1 MQMRRPGWRTV
12 AVVLAGVAAVCVV
25 SVRPHE
31 SPQPR
36 PPAPL
41 SHAGALVGASVTG
54 TTTVVPAPVRPLT
67 CADVVAQLPL
77 RRRLAQL
84 VMVGLNP
91 ASPGD
96 AVQLVRNE
104 QVGGLF
110 IGGDDTVS
118 LHNGDIAN
126 ARAAGALPLFV
137 AIDEE
142 GGRVQRIPGPYG
154 RLPSART
161 MAATMDTTQVRTLA
175 TSLGNELRG
184 LGVNVDLAPD
194 ADVSDQP
201 ANAVIGDRSFGNDPT
216 VVTDYAGAFA
226 AGLRAAGVLPV
237 LKHFPGHGHAV
248 GDSHTGTAID
258 PPLSSLLA
266 DDLVPYRTL
275 PSAGRSAVMVGHME
289 VPGLTG
295 GVPAS
300 LSPAA
305 YQLLRTTYNFNGVA
319 FTDDLGS
326 MIAVTAHYSLSDS
339 VLLALRSGADVA
351 LWTTDSQLPQ
361 VLDRLTAAT
370 ASGELPM
377 DRVNQAATRVLTAKG
392 VC

>member
-1 MQMRRPGWRTV
+1 MHMRRPGWRTV
-12 AVVLAGVAAVCVV
+12 AIVLAGVAAVCLV
-25 SVRPHE
+25 SVRPHD
-31 SPQPR
+31 SPP
-36 PPAPL
+36 PPAPAPL
-41 SHAGALVGASVTG
+41 SHAGALAGASIAG
-54 TTTVVPAPVRPLT
+54 STTAVPAPAPPT
-67 CADVVAQLPL
+67 CADVVARLPL

-91 ASPGD
+91 AD
-96 AVQLVRNE
+96 TVQLVRNE

-110 IGGDDTVS
+110 IGGSDTAS
-118 LHNGDIAN
+118 LHNGEIAK
-126 ARAAGALPLFV
+126 AKAAAALPLFV

-154 RLPSART
+154 RLPSARMMATT
-161 MAATMDTTQVRTLA
+161 MSAPQVQALA
-175 TSLGNELRG
+175 TSLGTELRG

-201 ANAVIGDRSFGNDPT
+201 ANAVIGDRSFGNSPP
-216 VVTDYAGAFA
+216 VVTEYAGAFA

-248 GDSHTGTAID
+248 GDSHTGSAVD

-266 DDLVPYRTL
+266 DDLLPYRTL
-275 PSAGRSAVMVGHME
+275 PSAGRSAVMVGHVE

-300 LSPAA
+300 LAPAA

-326 MIAVTAHYSLSDS
+326 MIAVTARYTLADS
-339 VLLALRSGADVA
+339 VLLALRAGADVA

-370 ASGELPM
+370 ASGELPT
-377 DRVNQAATRVLTAKG
+377 DRVNQAVTRVLTAKG

>member
-1 MQMRRPGWRTV
+1 MV
-12 AVVLAGVAAVCVV
+12 AK
-25 SVRPHE
+25 
-31 SPQPR
+31 
-36 PPAPL
+36 
-41 SHAGALVGASVTG
+41 
-54 TTTVVPAPVRPLT
+54 
-67 CADVVAQLPL
+67 LPL

-84 VMVGLNP
+84 LMVGLNP

-96 AVQLVRNE
+96 AVQLVQDE

-110 IGGDDTVS
+110 IGGNDTAS
-118 LHNGDIAN
+118 LHNGAITKAK
-126 ARAAGALPLFV
+126 AVAALPLFV
-137 AIDEE
+137 GIDEE

-161 MAATMDTTQVRTLA
+161 MATTMNTTQVRTLA

-184 LGVNVDLAPD
+184 LGINVDFAPD

-201 ANAVIGDRSFGNDPT
+201 ANAVIGDRSFSNNPT
-216 VVTDYAGAFA
+216 VVTAYAGAFA
-226 AGLRAAGVLPV
+226 AGLRATGVLPV

-248 GDSHTGTAID
+248 GDSHTGSAID
-258 PPLSSLLA
+258 PPLSSLLT

-275 PSAGRSAVMVGHME
+275 PSAGRGAVMVGHIE

-295 GVPAS
+295 GLPAS

-305 YQLLRTTYNFNGVA
+305 YQLLRTTYGFNGVA

-326 MIAVTAHYSLSDS
+326 MIAVTAHYTLPDS

>member
-1 MQMRRPGWRTV
+1 MHMRRPGWRTV
-12 AVVLAGVAAVCVV
+12 AIVLAGAAAVCAV

-41 SHAGALVGASVTG
+41 SHAGALAGASITG
-54 TTTVVPAPVRPLT
+54 TTTVVPAPVPPT
-67 CADVVAQLPL
+67 CADVVARLPL

-91 ASPGD
+91 TDPGN
-96 AVQLVRNE
+96 AIQLVQDE

-110 IGGDDTVS
+110 IGGNDTAS
-118 LHNGDIAN
+118 LHNGEIAK
-126 ARAAGALPLFV
+126 AKAVAALPLFV

-161 MAATMDTTQVRTLA
+161 MATTMNPTEVRTLA

-201 ANAVIGDRSFGNDPT
+201 DNAVIGDRSFGDNPT
-216 VVTDYAGAFA
+216 VVTAYAGAFA

-248 GDSHTGTAID
+248 GDSHTGSAID
-258 PPLSSLLA
+258 PPLSSLLT

-275 PSAGRSAVMVGHME
+275 PSAGRSAVMVGHIE

-295 GVPAS
+295 GLPAS

-305 YQLLRTTYNFNGVA
+305 YQLLRTTYNFDGVA

-326 MIAVTAHYSLSDS
+326 MIAVTAHYTLPDS

-377 DRVNQAATRVLTAKG
+377 DRVNQAATRVLRAKG

>member
-1 MQMRRPGWRTV
+1 
-12 AVVLAGVAAVCVV
+12 VLAAVAAICVV
-25 SVRPHE
+25 SVRPHD
-31 SPQPR
+31 SVAP

-41 SHAGALVGASVTG
+41 SHAGALVGASITG
-54 TTTVVPAPVRPLT
+54 TTTVVPPPAPPT
-67 CADVVAQLPL
+67 CADVVAKLPL

-91 ASPGD
+91 TD
-96 AVQLVRNE
+96 AVALVQSE

-110 IGGDDTVS
+110 IGGTDTAS
-118 LHNGDIAN
+118 LHDGEI
-126 ARAAGALPLFV
+126 ARATAAATIPLFV

-154 RLPSART
+154 RLPSAHT
-161 MAATMDTTQVRTLA
+161 MATTMTTTEVRTLA
-175 TSLGNELRG
+175 TSLGDELRG

-201 ANAVIGDRSFGNDPT
+201 ANAVIGDRSFGNTPA
-216 VVTDYAGAFA
+216 VVTAYAGAFA
-226 AGLRAAGVLPV
+226 AGLRSAGVLPV
-237 LKHFPGHGHAV
+237 FKHFPGHGHAV
-248 GDSHTGTAID
+248 GDSHTGSAVD

-266 DDLVPYRTL
+266 DDLLPYRTL
-275 PSAGRSAVMVGHME
+275 PSGGRSAVMVGHVE

-295 GVPAS
+295 TVPAS
-300 LSPAA
+300 LAPAA
-305 YQLLRTTYNFNGVA
+305 YQLLRTTYGFDGVA

-326 MIAVTAHYSLSDS
+326 MIAVTAHYALADS
-339 VLLALRSGADVA
+339 VLLALRAGADVA

-377 DRVNQAATRVLTAKG
+377 DRVNQAVTRVLKAKA

>member
-1 MQMRRPGWRTV
+1 MHMRRPGRRTV
-12 AVVLAGVAAVCVV
+12 AIVLAAVAAVCVV
-25 SVRPHE
+25 SVRPDD
-31 SPQPR
+31 PTPPR
-36 PPAPL
+36 SPAPL
-41 SHAGALVGASVTG
+41 SRAGALVGASVPG
-54 TTTVVPAPVRPLT
+54 TTTVDPSPAPLT
-67 CADVVAQLPL
+67 CADVVTQLPV

-91 ASPGD
+91 AD
-96 AVQLVRNE
+96 VVHLVRHE

-110 IGGDDTVS
+110 ISGDDTVS
-118 LHNGDIAN
+118 LHDGEIAE
-126 ARAAGALPLFV
+126 ARSAAALPLFV

-154 RLPSART
+154 PLPSART
-161 MAATMDTTQVRTLA
+161 MATTMSPPQVQGLA
-175 TSLGNELRG
+175 SSLGTELRG

-194 ADVSDQP
+194 ADVSEQP
-201 ANAVIGDRSFGNDPT
+201 ANAVIGDRSFGNSPPAVIT
-216 VVTDYAGAFA
+216 YAGAFA

-237 LKHFPGHGHAV
+237 FKHFPGHGHAV
-248 GDSHTGTAID
+248 GDSHSGAAVD

-295 GVPAS
+295 SVPAS

-305 YQLLRTTYNFNGVA
+305 YQLLRTTYNFDGVA

-326 MIAVTAHYSLSDS
+326 MLAVTARYNLSDS
-339 VLLALRSGADVA
+339 VLLALRAGADVA

-370 ASGELPM
+370 VSGELPM
-377 DRVNQAATRVLTAKG
+377 DRVNQAVTRVLTAKG

>member
-1 MQMRRPGWRTV
+1 MHMRRPGWRTV
-12 AVVLAGVAAVCVV
+12 AIVLAGAAAVCAV

-41 SHAGALVGASVTG
+41 SHAGALAGASITG
-54 TTTVVPAPVRPLT
+54 TTTVVPAPAPPT
-67 CADVVAQLPL
+67 CADVVARLPL

-91 ASPGD
+91 TDPGN
-96 AVQLVRNE
+96 AIQLVQDE

-110 IGGDDTVS
+110 IGGNDTAS
-118 LHNGDIAN
+118 LHNGEIAK
-126 ARAAGALPLFV
+126 AKAAAALPLFV

-142 GGRVQRIPGPYG
+142 GGRVQRIPGPNG

-161 MAATMDTTQVRTLA
+161 MATTMNPTQVRTLA

-201 ANAVIGDRSFGNDPT
+201 DNAVIGDRSFGDNPT
-216 VVTDYAGAFA
+216 VVTAYAGAFA

-248 GDSHTGTAID
+248 GDSHTGSAID
-258 PPLSSLLA
+258 PPLSSLLT

-275 PSAGRSAVMVGHME
+275 PSAGRSAVMVGHIE

-295 GVPAS
+295 GLPAS

-326 MIAVTAHYSLSDS
+326 MIAVTAHYTLPDS
-339 VLLALRSGADVA
+339 ALLALRSGADVA

-377 DRVNQAATRVLTAKG
+377 DRVNQAATRVLRAKG

>member
-1 MQMRRPGWRTV
+1 MHMRRPGWRTV
-12 AVVLAGVAAVCVV
+12 AIVLAGVAAVCAI
-25 SVRPHE
+25 SVRPHD
-31 SPQPR
+31 SPQLR

-41 SHAGALVGASVTG
+41 SHAGALAGASITG
-54 TTTVVPAPVRPLT
+54 TTTVVPAPTAPT
-67 CADVVAQLPL
+67 CADVVAKLPL

-84 VMVGLNP
+84 LMVGLNP
-91 ASPGD
+91 ASPDD
-96 AVQLVRNE
+96 AVQLVQDE

-110 IGGDDTVS
+110 IGGNDTAS
-118 LHNGDIAN
+118 LHNGEIAK
-126 ARAAGALPLFV
+126 ARAVAALPLFV
-137 AIDEE
+137 GIDEE

-161 MAATMDTTQVRTLA
+161 MATTMNTTQVRSLA

-184 LGVNVDLAPD
+184 LGVNVDFAPD

-201 ANAVIGDRSFGNDPT
+201 ANAVIGDRSFSNNPT
-216 VVTDYAGAFA
+216 VVTAYAGAFA
-226 AGLRAAGVLPV
+226 AGLRASGVLPV

-248 GDSHTGTAID
+248 GDSHTGSAID
-258 PPLSSLLA
+258 PPLSSLLT

-275 PSAGRSAVMVGHME
+275 PSAGRSAVMVGHLE

-295 GVPAS
+295 GLPAS

-305 YQLLRTTYNFNGVA
+305 YQLLRTTYAFNGVA

-326 MIAVTAHYSLSDS
+326 MIAVTARYTLPDS

>member
-1 MQMRRPGWRTV
+1 MHMRRPGWRTV
-12 AVVLAGVAAVCVV
+12 AVVLAGVASVCVV
-25 SVRPHE
+25 SLRPHD
-31 SPQPR
+31 SPAAPP

-41 SHAGALVGASVTG
+41 SHAGALVGASITG
-54 TTTVVPAPVRPLT
+54 TTTVVPTPTVLT
-67 CADVVAQLPL
+67 CADVAARLPL

-91 ASPGD
+91 ADPGD
-96 AVQLVRNE
+96 AVRLVRDE

-110 IGGDDTVS
+110 IGGNDTAS
-118 LHNGDIAN
+118 LHNGEIAK
-126 ARAAGALPLFV
+126 AKAVAALPLFV

-161 MAATMDTTQVRTLA
+161 MAATMTAPQVQALA
-175 TSLGNELRG
+175 SSLGAELRG
-184 LGVNVDLAPD
+184 LGVDVDFAPD

-201 ANAVIGDRSFGNDPT
+201 ANAVIGDRSFGNSPA
-216 VVTDYAGAFA
+216 VVTAYAGAFA

-248 GDSHTGTAID
+248 GDSHTGAALD

-266 DDLVPYRTL
+266 SDLVPYRTL
-275 PSAGRSAVMVGHME
+275 PSAGRGAVMVGHVE

-295 GVPAS
+295 SVPAS

-326 MIAVTAHYSLSDS
+326 MVAVTAHYALTDS
-339 VLLALRSGADVA
+339 VLLALRAGADVA

-370 ASGELPM
+370 ASGALPM